1 MKKLTVITLLI
12 IISAFATFAQ
22 SKGEQEILKIHNS
35 LDQAYLK
42 KDIAAFERIMADDYF
57 ISGVSGKM
65 QTRTEAL
72 EEMRKEFANANYKIV
87 SATTDNVKVKV
98 SSKMALVT
106 GNWTST
112 TVPSD
117 NANAEPHKDTGRFTN
132 VYEKRG
138 GKWMLVAEHW
148 TEAQHDRKLM
158 EQQVLKLGREYGEM
172 IKNQDAASVE
182 KFLADEYLYTNHDGK
197 VKNKAEDL
205 ATYKT
210 PAKFEIFEV
219 SDQKVR
225 VLGNNSAVET
235 GTVRF
240 KGTDKDGKPFDG
252 SERSQPLG
260 FGVTDAGRSP
270 PITLRKLKNKIS
282 KRPASKFQLLAGR
295 FKN

>member
-1 MKKLTVITLLI
+1 MKKITVITLLI

-22 SKGEQEILKIHNS
+22 SKDGQEILKIHNS

-42 KDIAAFERIMADDYF
+42 KDITAFERIMADDYF

-72 EEMRKEFANANYKIV
+72 EELRKEFANANYKVV

-98 SSKMALVT
+98 SGKMALVT

-117 NANAEPHKDTGRFTN
+117 KANAEPHKDMGRFTN

-138 GKWMLVAEHW
+138 SKWMLVAEHW

-158 EQQVLKLGREYGEM
+158 EEQVLKMGQEYVRL
-172 IKNQDAASVE
+172 IKNKDVGAIE
-182 KFLADEYLYTNHDGK
+182 KMLADEYQYTDKDGK
-197 VKNKAEDL
+197 IKNKAEDL
-205 ATYKT
+205 ASYQENRGKLEM
-210 PAKFEIFEV
+210 FEIA
-219 SDQKVR
+219 DQKVN

-235 GTVRF
+235 GIVRF
-240 KGTDKDGKPFDG
+240 KGIDKDGKPFEG
-252 SERSQPLG
+252 SERYTTTW
-260 FGVTDAGRSP
+260 VWRNGRWQIAADHTSE
-270 PITLRKLKNKIS
+270 IKK
-282 KRPASKFQLLAGR
+282 
-295 FKN
+295 

>member
-1 MKKLTVITLLI
+1 MKKLITITLLTI
-12 IISAFATFAQ
+12 VSTFAVFAQ
-22 SKGEQEILKIHNS
+22 NGKTEQEILKIHNS
-35 LDQAYLK
+35 LDQAYLN
-42 KDIAAFERIMADDYF
+42 KDTAAFERIMADDYI

-65 QTRTEAL
+65 QTRAEVL
-72 EEMRKEFANANYKIV
+72 EEMRKEFANANYKV
-87 SATTDNVKVKV
+87 LSAKTDDVKVKV
-98 SSKMALVT
+98 SGSMALVT

-112 TVPSD
+112 TVS
-117 NANAEPHKDTGRFTN
+117 ANGTAEPHTDTGRFTHI
-132 VYEKRG
+132 YEKRG

-148 TEAQHDRKLM
+148 SEAQHDRKLM

-172 IKNQDAASVE
+172 IKNQDAAAIE
-182 KFLADEYLYTNHDGK
+182 KILADEYLYTNERGK

-240 KGTDKDGKPFDG
+240 KGTDKDGKSFEG
-252 SERSQPLG
+252 SERYTTTW
-260 FGVTDAGRSP
+260 VWRDGRWQIVADHTSE
-270 PITLRKLKNKIS
+270 IKK
-282 KRPASKFQLLAGR
+282 
-295 FKN
+295 

>member
-1 MKKLTVITLLI
+1 MKKILFIALLT
-12 IISAFATFAQ
+12 IISTAAVFAQ
-22 SKGEQEILKIHNS
+22 SSRDEQEILKIHNS

-42 KDIAAFERIMADDYF
+42 KDITAFERIMADDYV

-65 QTRTEAL
+65 MNRTEAVAD
-72 EEMRKEFANANYKIV
+72 MRKEFANTNYKV
-87 SATTDNVKVKV
+87 VTAMTDDVKVKV
-98 SSKMALVT
+98 SGNMALVT

-117 NANAEPHKDTGRFTN
+117 KANAEPHKDTGRFTH

-158 EQQVLKLGREYGEM
+158 EQQVMKIGQEYGEM
-172 IKNQDAASVE
+172 IKNQDATAIDRI
-182 KFLADEYLYTNHDGK
+182 LADEYMYTNERGK

-205 ATYKT
+205 ATYKNGV
-210 PAKFEIFEV
+210 KFEIFEV

-252 SERSQPLG
+252 SERYTTTW
-260 FGVTDAGRSP
+260 VWRDGRWQIAADHTSE
-270 PITLRKLKNKIS
+270 IKK
-282 KRPASKFQLLAGR
+282 
-295 FKN
+295 